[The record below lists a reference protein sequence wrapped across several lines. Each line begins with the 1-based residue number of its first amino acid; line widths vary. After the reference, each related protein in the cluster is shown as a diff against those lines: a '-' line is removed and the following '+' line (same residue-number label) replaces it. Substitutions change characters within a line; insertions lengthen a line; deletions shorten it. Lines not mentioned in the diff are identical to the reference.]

1 VRLGTVVPILFP
13 VVLIAAAPAHA
24 EQAQPV
30 SGRVLDA
37 TGKPVRGATI
47 SVQGGATAT
56 VKTGGDGTF
65 TIDADI
71 GDSLV
76 IDADGFQ
83 SGLAAVVGPQI
94 GDVVLLALD
103 LEGEVIEVTGEAPA
117 IVPGAAKLDRE
128 ELQKIP
134 GTGGDFVRSLTA
146 MPGVVNLQ
154 VPLGYNGVVI
164 RGSSPQ
170 DSKVLIDGF
179 EVPVLFHNIGFRA
192 VLPAEAIDSLDYIPG
207 GFDVAFGRASSGIVS
222 LRTRAGAEKRTTQ
235 AELSF
240 IDGGLVGQGPIGDK
254 TRYMVALRRST
265 IDFFLPALIPDDVDL
280 SLTTVPSY
288 WDEQF
293 RIDHQLS
300 SQWKLSL
307 SSLGT
312 DDIFELYATKQEDEE
327 DKRFFNRTRFLR
339 VTAAA
344 RWSNG
349 PWSADLALSGLLQQF
364 VFEAGANQFIDVR
377 QPNLTPR
384 TEVTRTFM
392 RLGPLRNV
400 EWRIGSEAVF
410 GRSSADL
417 ALPLEVR
424 EGEPM
429 PNYDPDDVAVR
440 FQGKIWLPNHA
451 DWTALTANVHPRV
464 RATAGLRLDYFG
476 RPDQLVV
483 EPRGEVKVALTGPW
497 SARASLGEFARPP
510 EFQSEIL
517 EDHLTAERSTQLI
530 AGLQYDRG
538 PLRAQSSLYY
548 YHRRDLITHNADNTL
563 GNNGTGRTVGG
574 ELLGTYKQ
582 GPWFGWLSYSYS
594 RSTRVDQ
601 PGEPRRLFSFDQ
613 PHSLNAAVSWRHG
626 KWQLGGRFQLYSGL
640 PFTPAL
646 GAVFDSDRNVYV
658 PIFADPNSDR
668 APLHH
673 QLDLRIDRDFRAGPV
688 ALTAFVDV
696 QNVYLNESVV
706 TYFYSYDYSER
717 SAFKSLPLVPS
728 LGLRGVL

>member
-1 VRLGTVVPILFP
+1 M
-13 VVLIAAAPAHA
+13 LIAAVAPGYA
-24 EQAQPV
+24 QDAQPV

-47 SVQGGATAT
+47 TVQGGAAAT
-56 VKTGGDGTF
+56 VTTGGDGTF
-65 TIDADI
+65 TIAAAV

-76 IDADGFQ
+76 IAADGFQ
-83 SGLAAVVGPQI
+83 SGLSAVTGAAV
-94 GDVVLLALD
+94 GDIVLLALD

-128 ELQKIP
+128 ELQRVP

-170 DSKVLIDGF
+170 DSRVLIDDF

-207 GFDVAFGRASSGIVS
+207 GFDVAYGRASSGIVA

-235 AELSF
+235 AEVSF
-240 IDGGLVGQGPIGDK
+240 IDGGLVGQGPLGDK
-254 TRYMVALRRST
+254 TRYMLALRRST
-265 IDFFLPALIPDDVDL
+265 IDFVLPALIPDDVDL
-280 SLTTVPSY
+280 SLTTVPKY

-293 RIDHQLS
+293 RIDHTLS
-300 SQWKLSL
+300 SDWKLTV

-312 DDIFELYATKQEDEE
+312 DDIFELYASKQDDEQ

-339 VTAAA
+339 LTAAA
-344 RWSNG
+344 RYSNG
-349 PWSADLALSGLLQQF
+349 PWSANLALSGLLQQF
-364 VFEAGANQFIDVR
+364 VFEAGSNQFIDVR

-384 TEVTRTFM
+384 GEVTWLQP
-392 RLGPLRNV
+392 RLGPLTNV

-410 GRSSADL
+410 GRSSARL

-429 PNYDPDDVAVR
+429 PNYDPDDVAVT
-440 FQGKIWLPNHA
+440 FSGKIWLPNHA
-451 DWTALTANVHPRV
+451 DWTALSANVHPRV
-464 RATAGLRLDYFG
+464 RGTLGLRLDYFG
-476 RPDQLVV
+476 RPDELALQ
-483 EPRGEVKVALTGPW
+483 PRGEVKIAVTGPW
-497 SARASLGEFARPP
+497 SVRGSAGMYRRPP

-517 EDHLTAERSTQLI
+517 ESQLEAEHSTQFI
-530 AGLQYDRG
+530 TGVQYDRG
-538 PLRAQSSLYY
+538 ALRSQASLYY
-548 YHRRDLITHNADNTL
+548 YDRSHLITHNADTTL
-563 GNNGTGRTVGG
+563 GNNGTGRTYGA

-594 RSTRVDQ
+594 KSTRIDQ
-601 PGEPRRLFSFDQ
+601 PGEERRLFSFDQ

-658 PIFADPNSDR
+658 PIFAEPNSDR
-668 APLHH
+668 APMHH